1 MNKKRT
7 VGLDS
12 MLFPSPLL
20 ITERKEEFDK
30 LHAALTQVNRPGFAG
45 G

>member
-1 MNKKRT
+1 MKRKPPAS
-7 VGLDS
+7 LDS
-12 MLFPSPLL
+12 VLSPSPVL